1 MKVLNLR
8 CAHQHDFEGWFASEE
23 DYQSQLARALVEC
36 PLCGDKSIVKML
48 SAPRLNLGGG
58 QEPVVSDAAKGAP
71 ALAAGS
77 GDVQALHAVW
87 AQVARHVL
95 AHTENVGER
104 FAEEARRMHYGEAE
118 ERAIRGQA
126 SREEAV
132 ALMEEGIE
140 VLSLPLPAVLKE
152 TLQ

>member
-1 MKVLNLR
+1 M
-8 CAHQHDFEGWFASEE
+8 
-23 DYQSQLARALVEC
+23 
-36 PLCGDKSIVKML
+36 
-48 SAPRLNLGGG
+48 
-58 QEPVVSDAAKGAP
+58 
-71 ALAAGS
+71 
-77 GDVQALHAVW
+77 QALHAAW
-87 AQVARHVL
+87 TRMARQVL

-104 FAEEARRMHYGEAE
+104 FAEEVRRMHYGEAE

-140 VLSLPLPAVLKE
+140 VLPLPLPAALKE

>member
-1 MKVLNLR
+1 MCSPTLK
-8 CAHQHDFEGWFASEE
+8 
-23 DYQSQLARALVEC
+23 
-36 PLCGDKSIVKML
+36 
-48 SAPRLNLGGG
+48 
-58 QEPVVSDAAKGAP
+58 
-71 ALAAGS
+71 
-77 GDVQALHAVW
+77 
-87 AQVARHVL
+87 
-95 AHTENVGER
+95 
-104 FAEEARRMHYGEAE
+104 ARRMHYGESQ

>member
-1 MKVLNLR
+1 M
-8 CAHQHDFEGWFASEE
+8 
-23 DYQSQLARALVEC
+23 AR
-36 PLCGDKSIVKML
+36 
-48 SAPRLNLGGG
+48 
-58 QEPVVSDAAKGAP
+58 Q
-71 ALAAGS
+71 
-77 GDVQALHAVW
+77 
-87 AQVARHVL
+87 VL

-140 VLSLPLPAVLKE
+140 VLPLPLPAALKE

>member
-23 DYQSQLARALVEC
+23 DYQSQLVRALVEC
-36 PLCGDKSIVKML
+36 PLCGDKSITKMP

-58 QEPVVSDAAKGAP
+58 REPAASALPKTTPAP
-71 ALAAGS
+71 DLQAQHAAGTRM
-77 GDVQALHAVW
+77 
-87 AQVARHVL
+87 ARQVL

-140 VLSLPLPAVLKE
+140 VLPLPLPAALKE